1 MAHSHAA
8 LPVGRGLLYAT
19 VAAATWGTAGA
30 AATALYRISG
40 LGPLAV
46 SFWRFALGAVLLL
59 AARPLL
65 GLGSRAVRRVLRPQ
79 LLAVGL
85 GMAVFQTSYLAA
97 VDLAGLA
104 VGTAATM
111 GAVPVLTAVG
121 ARLLLGE
128 RLGRAGGLTVAL
140 AVAGLLLLA
149 LGGSGGAASG
159 RAPLPGFLCALLS
172 AAGCASVNLLGQH
185 RRGSAGS
192 GEPYDAALAGFVVG
206 AGLLLPVCA
215 GGGLLPTGAHLERS
229 LLLLGYLGAVPSAL
243 AYGLFFAAATVVRAT
258 TVSVLMMLEPLAA
271 LALGV
276 AVFDE
281 RLTPAA
287 LAGTA
292 LLLSGIVVLAR
303 AERGGGGRPSAE
315 GIGVAGPSS

>member
-1 MAHSHAA
+1 MAHTRTT

-19 VAAATWGTAGA
+19 VAATAWGTAGA
-30 AATALYRISG
+30 AATALHHISG

-65 GLGSRAVRRVLRPQ
+65 GLGRCAVRRVLQPRH
-79 LLAVGL
+79 LLVGL
-85 GMAVFQTSYLAA
+85 CMAVFQTAYLAA

-104 VGTAATM
+104 VGTAVTM
-111 GAVPVLTAVG
+111 GTVPVLTAVG

-128 RLGRAGGLTVAL
+128 RLGRAGSGTVAL

-149 LGGSGGAASG
+149 FGTSGDGTGQGGSPLLGLLAA
-159 RAPLPGFLCALLS
+159 LVS
-172 AAGCASVNLLGQH
+172 AAGCACVNLLGQY
-185 RRGSAGS
+185 RRGAGAA
-192 GEPYDAALAGFVVG
+192 EPYDTALAGFVIG
-206 AGLLLPVCA
+206 AVLLLPACS
-215 GGGLLPTGAHLERS
+215 GGGLLPVGGHLERS

-271 LALGV
+271 LLL
-276 AVFDE
+276 AVSAFGE
-281 RLTPAA
+281 RLTAA
-287 LAGTA
+287 AAAGTA
-292 LLLSGIVVLAR
+292 LLLAGVVVLAR
-303 AERGGGGRPSAE
+303 AEG
-315 GIGVAGPSS
+315 AGPRRGQE

>member
-1 MAHSHAA
+1 MAHTRTP

-19 VAAATWGTAGA
+19 AAATAWGTAGA
-30 AATALYRISG
+30 AATALHRTSG

-65 GLGSRAVRRVLRPQ
+65 GLTPGTARRVLRPQ
-79 LLAVGL
+79 LLAVGFC
-85 GMAVFQTSYLAA
+85 MAVFQTCYLAA

-111 GAVPVLTAVG
+111 GTVPVLTAVG
-121 ARLLLGE
+121 ARVLLGE
-128 RLGRAGGLTVAL
+128 RLGRAGGTTVAL

-149 LGGSGGAASG
+149 LGGTGATASGGS
-159 RAPLPGFLCALLS
+159 PLPGFVCALLS
-172 AAGCASVNLLGQH
+172 AAGCSAVNLLGQH
-185 RRGSAGS
+185 RRGSAQS
-192 GEPYDAALAGFVVG
+192 AEPYDAALAGFVVG
-206 AGLLLPVCA
+206 AALLLPACL
-215 GGGLLPTGAHLERS
+215 GGELLPTGGGLERS

-271 LALGV
+271 LLLAV
-276 AVFDE
+276 AAFGE
-281 RLTPAA
+281 RLTFAA
-287 LAGTA
+287 GAGTV
-292 LLLSGIVVLAR
+292 LLLTGVVVLAR
-303 AERGGGGRPSAE
+303 AEGGGSAE
-315 GIGVAGPSS
+315 VLEGS